1 MYLVLVTFGIIIFV
15 YSIVAGKLDRTV
27 INGAVVYVL
36 IGLLIGP
43 LALNILPLS
52 VDADLLSSLAELTLA
67 LVLFAD
73 ATNANLGTLKKSFLI
88 PRRMLLIGLPLTIA
102 LGFGIGILLFG
113 SLTLLEVAILSVM
126 LAPTDAALGKAV
138 VTDKRVP
145 ARFRE
150 GLNIESGLNDG
161 ICVPILF
168 LFLAMIPGGGEHAHG
183 TFPGLTLFAEEIGIG
198 SVVGISVAVIGA
210 LLVKACMKR
219 QWITETWSHS
229 PIIMMAFVSFSGAQ
243 MAGGSGFIATFVG
256 GLVFGSMMKK
266 DQKHHLLLAAEN
278 TGDVLALMTW
288 VLFGAAVIPL
298 FIGNFSWQ
306 AIVYALLSL
315 TVIRMLPIYLSLSG
329 MGLKPGEKLFLGWF
343 GPRGLASIVFAV
355 IVVHADL
362 PGRDILSAT
371 VVATIILSVIAHG
384 LSARPLAA
392 ALAKRHPHTEEKL

>member
-1 MYLVLVTFGIIIFV
+1 MYLALIIFGIIIFA

-27 INGAVVYVL
+27 INGAVVYIV

-43 LALNILPLS
+43 LAFNLLHLE
-52 VDADLLSSLAELTLA
+52 VDADVLSGLAELTLA

-88 PRRMLLIGLPLTIA
+88 PQRMLLIGLPLTIA
-102 LGFGIGILLFG
+102 LGFGIGIPLLG
-113 SLTLLEVAILSVM
+113 SLTLLEVAILSTM

-138 VTDKRVP
+138 VTDERVP

-168 LFLAMIPGGGEHAHG
+168 LFLAMISGGGEHAHG
-183 TFPGLTLFAEEIGIG
+183 KFPALTLFAEEIGIG
-198 SVVGISVAVIGA
+198 SVVGISVAVVGA

-219 QWITETWSHS
+219 EWITETWSHA
-229 PIIMMAFVSFSGAQ
+229 PIITLAFVSFAGAQ

-266 DQKHHLLLAAEN
+266 EQKHHLLLAAEN

-288 VLFGAAVIPL
+288 VLFGAVVIPH
-298 FIGNFSWQ
+298 FIGHFSWQ
-306 AIVYALLSL
+306 AIVYAVLSL
-315 TVIRMLPIYLSLSG
+315 TVIRMLPIFLSLSG
-329 MGLKPGEKLFLGWF
+329 MGLKTGEKLFLGWF

-362 PGRDILSAT
+362 PGGDLLSST

-392 ALAKRHPHTEEKL
+392 ALAKISPASGDDS